1 MRLYFSATPQYR
13 LADLENGARM
23 SFDIAPPTPPRIPS
37 AAACLFVLAACLMV
51 LFSVIAEAKP
61 LDAEACARLKQQRDA
76 LEATGVRSAMTE
88 RPPAK
93 PQKTLDE
100 KAQGITTLIKLDGQL
115 RFRCHM
121 ELPITSLKPELLLEV
136 PDTVD
141 GDGQPKPPAVKRPA
155 AKRPKPTDPAALAA
169 PTTGSSTGTPVPAR
183 PKTATVGKAKTVDS
197 APAPTAEI
205 PAPKPRPK
213 PRPKTDDAYQPP
225 TKTESMPSPQ

>member
-1 MRLYFSATPQYR
+1 MRLYFFATPQYR
-13 LADLENGARM
+13 LADLESGARM
-23 SFDIAPPTPPRIPS
+23 SLDIALFSQRIIG
-37 AAACLFVLAACLMV
+37 AATCSFVLAACLLV
-51 LFSVIAEAKP
+51 LPCVDAKAKS

-76 LEATGVRSAMTE
+76 LEATGVRTAMAE

-93 PQKTLDE
+93 PIKTLDE

-115 RFRCHM
+115 RFRCHL
-121 ELPITSLKPELLLEV
+121 ELPITSLKPELLIEV

-141 GDGQPKPPAVKRPA
+141 GDGQPKAPAVKRPA
-155 AKRPKPTDPAALAA
+155 AKRPKLTDPAAQAA
-169 PTTGSSTGTPVPAR
+169 PMAGSGTGTPVPDR
-183 PKTATVGKAKTVDS
+183 PRTAAAAKTKSSDS
-197 APAPTAEI
+197 AAAPVAVP